1 MQLSQ
6 KQVFHNTSLHFFNLD
21 FVLNIFKKKMTLIAD
36 VFLKLR
42 TPKNVVISMSEKSR
56 FRGPFVN
63 QHGKR
68 TQTLFNI

>member
-6 KQVFHNTSLHFFNLD
+6 KQLFPNTSLHFWNLD
-21 FVLNIFKKKMTLIAD
+21 FVLNIFKKKMILIAD
-36 VFLKLR
+36 VFLKLP
-42 TPKNVVISMSEKSR
+42 TPKNVIIKMSEKSR
-56 FRGPFVN
+56 LRGPFSN

>member
-21 FVLNIFKKKMTLIAD
+21 FVLNIFKKKMILTTD

-42 TPKNVVISMSEKSR
+42 TPKNVVI
-56 FRGPFVN
+56 
-63 QHGKR
+63 
-68 TQTLFNI
+68 